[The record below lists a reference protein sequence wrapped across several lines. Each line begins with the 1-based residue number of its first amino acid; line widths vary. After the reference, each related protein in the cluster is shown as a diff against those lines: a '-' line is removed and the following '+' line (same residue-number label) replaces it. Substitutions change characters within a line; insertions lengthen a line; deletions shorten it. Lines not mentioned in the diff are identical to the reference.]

1 MVFLAKNA
9 NICYHQLTEVVDMEK
24 KSFNNHGIVLIT
36 LIIWIIII
44 GAIVIYGPRIY
55 NWYVEQDEIKIIKSN
70 VESVENE
77 IKSLLIDKHPV
88 LIWNDIDNI
97 IKSLS
102 IQNPITREA
111 QIKNGWSRPGDVV
124 VHFDGIGTFTI
135 DGIGQGGEPLNL
147 NIVIKK

>member
-1 MVFLAKNA
+1 MFL
-9 NICYHQLTEVVDMEK
+9 
-24 KSFNNHGIVLIT
+24 FNKRGVALIT

-44 GAIVIYGPRIY
+44 GTIVIYGPRIY

-111 QIKNGWSRPGDVV
+111 QIKNGWNRPGDVV
-124 VHFDGIGTFTI
+124 VHFDGIDTFTI

-147 NIVIKK
+147 NVIIKKWKMVRIKDNG